1 LENICAR
8 PIFSKS
14 SVFFCTV
21 GPDWE
26 EWKPLNFVHLNY
38 FSDDNWFPTTTAKS
52 DGGETQN
59 KSKWDDKDD
68 DMRYK
73 NESDKNLFL

>member
-1 LENICAR
+1 MSSGFELFDFQLQGTTKYDFLENICAR

-26 EWKPLNFVHLNY
+26 E
-38 FSDDNWFPTTTAKS
+38 
-52 DGGETQN
+52 
-59 KSKWDDKDD
+59 
-68 DMRYK
+68 
-73 NESDKNLFL
+73 